1 LSGKSL
7 PLRKTSFW
15 SHIHIGTKQKSS
27 DVSGNYLIKKLHAGN
42 IKVFVSYVGFQSV
55 DTLVNLDG
63 DQVLNF
69 ALKHTDQLQEVSFS
83 QYAEQ
88 IDFGTKD

>member
-1 LSGKSL
+1 
-7 PLRKTSFW
+7 
-15 SHIHIGTKQKSS
+15 
-27 DVSGNYLIKKLHAGN
+27 
-42 IKVFVSYVGFQSV
+42 VSYVGFQSV

-69 ALKHTDQLQEVSFS
+69 EKENTDQLQEVSFDKS

>member
-1 LSGKSL
+1 MF
-7 PLRKTSFW
+7 R
-15 SHIHIGTKQKSS
+15 
-27 DVSGNYLIKKLHAGN
+27 YLIKKLPAGN

-69 ALKHTDQLQEVSFS
+69 ALKQNTDQLQEVVIRQKS

>member
-1 LSGKSL
+1 MFPAIIL
-7 PLRKTSFW
+7 LRNCMQE
-15 SHIHIGTKQKSS
+15 ISS
-27 DVSGNYLIKKLHAGN
+27 
-42 IKVFVSYVGFQSV
+42 VFVSYVGFQS

-69 ALKHTDQLQEVSFS
+69 ALKQNTDQLQEVVIRQKS